1 MSDYWDELL
10 NTDSGGNT
18 DAQDSAN
25 LDAFDADV
33 AAALELTGIDIAQAW
48 VPQSFSS
55 SSYDSSAERATNRT
69 DGAPRTAAVD
79 TPEKGGILGK
89 ISGFVEKN
97 KALSEMLIKGVA
109 GAASGNTAKKAAE
122 IQARNRLDELK
133 LKNQQEQEGN
143 ARTSASVTGLRQ
155 PTGIINRGPLR
166 RTDGTPIYTN
176 GRIV

>member
-1 MSDYWDELL
+1 MDWYDETLSDIGISPESATGPTGDMSNDEIME
-10 NTDSGGNT
+10 SIGM
-18 DAQDSAN
+18 
-25 LDAFDADV
+25 
-33 AAALELTGIDIAQAW
+33 ALGAGATQAW
-48 VPQSFSS
+48 VPQSFSA

-89 ISGFVEKN
+89 ISDFVEKN

-143 ARTSASVTGLRQ
+143 ARTSASVTGLRA
-155 PTGIINRGPLR
+155 PTGILNRGPLR

>member
-33 AAALELTGIDIAQAW
+33 AAALELTGIDIEQAW
-48 VPQSFSS
+48 VGGI
-55 SSYDSSAERATNRT
+55 TK
-69 DGAPRTAAVD
+69 TAAYAQRQGVNEPAPKAVAPES
-79 TPEKGGILGK
+79 TEKGGILGK

-155 PTGIINRGPLR
+155 PTGILNRGPLR